1 MMIEFK
7 KFIVPVDGSDSSMR
21 AAEYSVELIRHT
33 GGEILLLHCHRPFS
47 TLRGEPYL
55 QMAIN
60 KVIKKSNQLLEPYRE
75 LFNKSGMKFE
85 ELLLQGSPGDVISET
100 AGIEKCDMIIM
111 GTKGRSSLEGLFL
124 GSVAHRV
131 LYSAPCPVLVIR

>member
-1 MMIEFK
+1 MINFK
-7 KFIVPVDGSDSSMR
+7 KFLVPVDGSTSSMR
-21 AAEYSVELIRHT
+21 AAEYSVELVRRI
-33 GGEILLLHCHRPFS
+33 GGEILLLHSHRPFS

-75 LFNKSGMKFE
+75 LFNNNGIKFE
-85 ELLLQGSPGDVISET
+85 ELILQGSPGDVISET

-111 GTKGRSSLEGLFL
+111 GTKGRSRLEGLIV

-131 LYSAPCPVLVIR
+131 LYSASCPVLVIR

>member
-1 MMIEFK
+1 MINFK
-7 KFIVPVDGSDSSMR
+7 KFLVPVDGSTSSMR
-21 AAEYSVELIRHT
+21 AAEYSVELARRI
-33 GGEILLLHCHRPFS
+33 GGEILLLHSHRPFS

-60 KVIKKSNQLLEPYRE
+60 KVIKNSNQLLEPYRE
-75 LFNKSGMKFE
+75 LLNNNGIKFE
-85 ELLLQGSPGDVISET
+85 ELILQGSPGSVISET

-111 GTKGRSSLEGLFL
+111 GSKGRSRLEGLIV

-131 LYSAPCPVLVIR
+131 LHSASCPVLVIR